1 MYKNILVHALVNI
14 GDVVLTTG
22 AVALLKKAYPAAR
35 ITMMVR
41 PFARQLV
48 ENNPVIDEVLIY
60 DYKSKGKSLAGMI
73 AMIKEIRKEKFDVSI
88 SLDRK
93 MRPALLTWLAG
104 IPVRVGPS
112 KVFDDKPSRVTWLF
126 NKVIKIDYNLH
137 NNLQAEAYQNIIR
150 GFTGQ
155 GGSAKPVLARIT
167 PENERKAAEL
177 LSQLPPGEHRIAL
190 CIQGTFPLKTWPKER
205 FVEVVKE
212 LAGKYSCSFC
222 IVGAPS
228 DREYADELIRE
239 AQLPIANLCGKTGLI
254 DLAALLKNV
263 DLFLTVDTG
272 AAHIAATVDVPMVV
286 VYGCTSPA
294 RWHPR
299 SDKAIV
305 LYSVE
310 PCRPCQK
317 SAVEC
322 PTPVCLANVTVEK
335 VMAACASQLVKGVT
349 RNEI

>member
-22 AVALLKKAYPAAR
+22 AIALLKKHFPETR

-41 PFARQLV
+41 PFARRLV

-60 DYKSKGKSLAGMI
+60 DYKSKEKSLAGTITMI
-73 AMIKEIRKEKFDVSI
+73 QEIRKRKFDASI
-88 SLDRK
+88 SFDRK
-93 MRPALLTWLAG
+93 LRPALLTWLAG

-112 KVFDDKPSRVTWLF
+112 KVFDNKPSSATWLF

-137 NNLQAEAYQNIIR
+137 NNLQADTYQNIIR

-155 GGSAKPVLARIT
+155 GGSTKPVLARIT
-167 PENERKAAEL
+167 PENEQRAAEL
-177 LSQLPPGEHRIAL
+177 LNQLPQARYRIAL

-205 FVEVVKE
+205 FVEVVLQ
-212 LAGKYSCSFC
+212 LAEKYDCSFC
-222 IVGAPS
+222 VVGAPS
-228 DREYADELIRE
+228 DREYAEELVR
-239 AQLPIANLCGKTGLI
+239 AVQLPVANFCGKTDLI
-254 DLAALLKNV
+254 DLAALLKNI

-272 AAHIAATVDVPMVV
+272 TAHIAATIDVPMVV

-294 RWHPR
+294 RWHPC
-299 SDKAIV
+299 SDKATA

-310 PCRPCQK
+310 PCRPCK
-317 SAVEC
+317 ASAKDC
-322 PTPVCLANVTVEK
+322 PTPKCLDHVTAEEVLQG
-335 VMAACASQLVKGVT
+335 CISQLASGFSE
-349 RNEI
+349 R